1 VIGKLPL
8 PRRRVELRRSFHTLG
23 TVGSELLDHYTLQAH
38 EVLSVVTIFA
48 VAGHL
53 LAAKFEFQ
61 RRYADQHTLWQ
72 HQQQPLQ
79 QANLEEL

>member
-8 PRRRVELRRSFHTLG
+8 PRRRVELPRSFHTLG
-23 TVGSELLDHYTLQAH
+23 TVGSELLEHYTLQAH
-38 EVLSVVTIFA
+38 EVLSVVPTFA
-48 VAGHL
+48 VTAHL
-53 LAAKFEFQ
+53 LAAKSISAQ
-61 RRYADQHTLWQ
+61 VRRSAVKWQ